1 MTNQN
6 YLIVE
11 NNIVTNIVFWDG
23 NPNSWQPPVDSIQL
37 IQATTPAIVWQPV
50 LVNDKVVDWT
60 LTSIEGCGGIGF
72 IWDGSVV
79 STTEPKP
86 PIPVE

>member
-6 YLIVE
+6 YLIIENNVV
-11 NNIVTNIVFWDG
+11 NNIVLWDG
-23 NPNSWQPPVDSIQL
+23 NPNSWQPPVGSIQL
-37 IQATTPAIVWQPV
+37 VQATTPARIWLPV
-50 LVNDKVVDWT
+50 LAEDKVVDWT
-60 LTSIEGCGGIGF
+60 LTSVEGSGNIGF
-72 IWDGSVV
+72 SWDGSIL

>member
-6 YLIVE
+6 YLIIE
-11 NNIVTNIVFWDG
+11 NNVVTNIVVWDG
-23 NPNSWQPPVDSIQL
+23 NPNDWQPPVGSIQL
-37 IQATTPAIVWQPV
+37 AQATTPARIWLPV
-50 LVNDKVVDWT
+50 LVEDKVVDWT
-60 LTSIEGCGGIGF
+60 LTSVEGNGNIGF
-72 IWDGSVV
+72 IWDGSIL